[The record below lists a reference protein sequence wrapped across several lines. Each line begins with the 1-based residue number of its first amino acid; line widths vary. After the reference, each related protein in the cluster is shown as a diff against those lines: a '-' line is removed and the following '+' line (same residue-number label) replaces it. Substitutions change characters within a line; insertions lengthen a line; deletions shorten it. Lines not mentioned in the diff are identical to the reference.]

1 VNDSIYRAPKGTRD
15 ILWPESERWRTLIE
29 IFSDVVGSAGYTQ
42 LVLPIFEHAEV
53 FHRLGSS
60 TDVVSKEMYEFID
73 KGGRHIALRPE
84 QTASVVRSYSQHRPV
99 LPWKVWYT
107 GPNFRYERAQKGR
120 FRQFDQVGV
129 EALGSDD
136 PHLDAEIISLAWQF
150 YERLGLRDVTL
161 LVNSLGNADDRGRY
175 IESLTAHF
183 SASIDDL
190 SAESLKT
197 LKTNPLRLLDSRR
210 PEDIEVVASAP
221 QMSDYLSS
229 DASEHFDGVCR
240 VLDSLGIT
248 YEVSPRLV
256 RGLDYYVRTTFEFV
270 AGQLDAAQD
279 AIGGGGRYDGLAETL
294 GAPPTAGVGLALGV
308 DRTLLACD
316 AEGVFLPP
324 TSAIDIFVVDTS
336 GGDEAVLITNEVRQA
351 GWRVDRA
358 WDDRSMK
365 SQMKAADRS
374 GAAYAII
381 VGEEERTNGSVTIRD
396 LRGDAG
402 QETVSRTELLGILR
416 KRLL

>member
-1 VNDSIYRAPKGTRD
+1 MNDSIYRAPKGTRD

-150 YERLGLRDVTL
+150 YERL
-161 LVNSLGNADDRGRY
+161 
-175 IESLTAHF
+175 
-183 SASIDDL
+183 
-190 SAESLKT
+190 
-197 LKTNPLRLLDSRR
+197 
-210 PEDIEVVASAP
+210 
-221 QMSDYLSS
+221 
-229 DASEHFDGVCR
+229 
-240 VLDSLGIT
+240 
-248 YEVSPRLV
+248 
-256 RGLDYYVRTTFEFV
+256 
-270 AGQLDAAQD
+270 
-279 AIGGGGRYDGLAETL
+279 
-294 GAPPTAGVGLALGV
+294 
-308 DRTLLACD
+308 
-316 AEGVFLPP
+316 
-324 TSAIDIFVVDTS
+324 
-336 GGDEAVLITNEVRQA
+336 
-351 GWRVDRA
+351 
-358 WDDRSMK
+358 
-365 SQMKAADRS
+365 
-374 GAAYAII
+374 
-381 VGEEERTNGSVTIRD
+381 
-396 LRGDAG
+396 
-402 QETVSRTELLGILR
+402 
-416 KRLL
+416 